1 MDGSPRITI
10 VTPSYNQARYVG
22 ETIESVLAQDYP
34 DVEHIVIDGGSA
46 DGTLDVLA
54 HYPHLRVVSEPDRGH
69 ADAVNK
75 GFRLATGRIW
85 GFLNSDDTLAP
96 GALRR
101 VAQEVD
107 PAAGRHV
114 VMGRCRFVDE
124 RGRPTGIEHPS
135 QFESHRRVLE
145 VWKGHTIPQP
155 AVFWTPEVWARC
167 GPMDET
173 LRTAWIDYD
182 LFCRF
187 SRRYRFHPVD
197 QVFAQYRL
205 HAESK
210 TEGKTE
216 ADRLEESIRLSRRHW
231 GSPLSPR
238 HWQLALSLAR
248 YRYDRVG
255 RARALLRRADER
267 WRHGAALGAAVPA
280 VAGAAL
286 APEVVFFVAVYP
298 ALRQRARGVV
308 RRALDRLAPRDVSP
322 QTLAYL
328 DRLDA
333 WDDGWAGP
341 KLALAR
347 EAESGADSV
356 RLAGWVDMS
365 YMRKPQVLTVS
376 VDGRVIGQH
385 RLERTGDFH
394 VELPVPGGLSPGTHA
409 LEIQASGW
417 FVSHQV
423 TGSGD
428 HRPLAWRVRA
438 VDLTGSSAAAAGP
451 RPSSA

>member
-1 MDGSPRITI
+1 MDGSPRISI
-10 VTPSYNQARYVG
+10 VTPSYNQARYIG

-85 GFLNSDDTLAP
+85 AFLNSDDTLVP

-101 VAQEVD
+101 VAQEMD

-210 TEGKTE
+210 TEGMTE
-216 ADRLEESIRLSRRHW
+216 ADPTRGEHSAEPAPLGLAAVAAPLAARAVPGPLPLRPAWGAPARCCAARTSAGGTAPRWARRCRRWRAPRSRR
-231 GSPLSPR
+231 
-238 HWQLALSLAR
+238 
-248 YRYDRVG
+248 
-255 RARALLRRADER
+255 R
-267 WRHGAALGAAVPA
+267 WSSSWPCTR
-280 VAGAAL
+280 
-286 APEVVFFVAVYP
+286 FC
-298 ALRQRARGVV
+298 
-308 RRALDRLAPRDVSP
+308 
-322 QTLAYL
+322 
-328 DRLDA
+328 
-333 WDDGWAGP
+333 
-341 KLALAR
+341 
-347 EAESGADSV
+347 
-356 RLAGWVDMS
+356 
-365 YMRKPQVLTVS
+365 
-376 VDGRVIGQH
+376 
-385 RLERTGDFH
+385 
-394 VELPVPGGLSPGTHA
+394 
-409 LEIQASGW
+409 
-417 FVSHQV
+417 
-423 TGSGD
+423 
-428 HRPLAWRVRA
+428 VRA
-438 VDLTGSSAAAAGP
+438 PAA
-451 RPSSA
+451 R